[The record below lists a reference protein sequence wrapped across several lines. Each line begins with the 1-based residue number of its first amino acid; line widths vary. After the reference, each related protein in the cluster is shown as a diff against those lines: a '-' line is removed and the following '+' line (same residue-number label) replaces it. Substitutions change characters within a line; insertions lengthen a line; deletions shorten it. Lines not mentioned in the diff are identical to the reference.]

1 MSDVPRYTPQQLG
14 QTAGDKARALTA
26 ADLADFTR
34 AAARIGEGYSLRNR
48 FLMWIQDPKVSHV
61 AGFRA
66 WRQQSRRVRKGAH
79 GLAILAPITRP
90 STDDQPERQS
100 GHEPD
105 GMAHAPADGGGGDQP
120 RRIASCKVIY
130 VFDISQTEP
139 LTPCPRCGQSCTCPP
154 LVPHGVGPP
163 ASGEVTVMLDALIVP
178 DDADGDELP

>member
-1 MSDVPRYTPQQLG
+1 MSDMPRYTPQQLG

-34 AAARIGEGYSLRNR
+34 AAARVGEGYSLRNR
-48 FLMWIQDPKVSHV
+48 FLMWIQDPKVSQV

-66 WRQQSRRVRKGAH
+66 WRQQNRRVRKGAR

-90 STDDQPERQS
+90 STDDQSDRQS

-105 GMAHAPADGGGGDQP
+105 GAAEGPRVAGDRP

-139 LTPCPRCGQSCTCPP
+139 LIPCPRCGQSCTCPSP
-154 LVPHGVGPP
+154 APNVAGTP
-163 ASGEVTVMLDALIVP
+163 ASGEVTAMLDALAATN
-178 DDADGDELP
+178 DDGDEQP